1 METKDKIFLEDVYR
15 PAEETR
21 EFIFK
26 TYDKF
31 IKWRALRDQPYKQ
44 FNNKS
49 AIDYWSESRQK
60 FFGYLPLSYDTDT
73 PQFFFPETRN
83 QIIAILAKIANL
95 KTKPSFQGIEGFD
108 LVKGSLLR
116 NLFEYWKRNSN
127 RKVNNFW
134 QYLYNI
140 MNGTVI
146 VFTAYNSNK
155 REVKNVTMY
164 DAATGEIEYKT
175 DIVDDSDVEETICN
189 LEDIYVPKIWEPSI
203 QKQGEMIWRTLLKW
217 NDFQVQYAKF
227 KNKEYVVPGSQFA
240 DGSIFTDFLSYDVR
254 GQDFVEV
261 IKYFNKDKD
270 QYAII
275 ANGVLLNPVNNKEQE
290 EISPLPWNHK
300 ELPFSKTIYEPLDAN
315 FFYGISL
322 PQKVK
327 DPQTALNRMWQL
339 LLERE
344 QRAVS
349 APIITNDPSIDYGLE
364 FKAGRVYQIQTDV
377 NQYKELQMAPTSG
390 SYWNALTTLQGIMN
404 RTGQGGAGQ
413 MITSQQPRSATEKA
427 QEAAREKESTGIYF
441 LFYQD
446 LLEQKAWLA
455 MQNMIQFYTAN
466 TVEKVIGEKEFNKI
480 INLAETRLVG
490 GGIGNVEIRVT
501 NTPANGEELRKESY
515 LRSLLRK
522 ERVEI
527 IEVSPQALRDLKFDI
542 KIDFEQENSPDTE
555 RALYLDY
562 VSTLMKLFGNTGLIS
577 PKKMLYRVVEKF
589 NESIGDVVEDAV
601 VEEYQSERFRNTP
614 PPKPSE
620 MPAVNNANQAMRGQ
634 MFGAGGPGQQ
644 MVDNGATQE
653 NILKKF

>member
-1 METKDKIFLEDVYR
+1 MEEKKIVLEEVYR
-15 PAEETR
+15 PAESTR
-21 EFIFK
+21 EFIFGV
-26 TYDKF
+26 YDKF

-49 AIDYWSESRQK
+49 AVDYWSESRQK

-83 QIIAILAKIANL
+83 QIVAILAKIANL

-108 LVKGSLLR
+108 LVKGSLLK
-116 NLFEYWKRNSN
+116 NLFEYWRRDPS
-127 RKVNNFW
+127 RKINNFW

-140 MNGTVI
+140 INGTVI

-155 REVKNVTMY
+155 RDVKNVTMY
-164 DAATGEIEYKT
+164 DPATGEIEYNKAE
-175 DIVDDSDVEETICN
+175 VDDSDVEEVICN
-189 LEDIYVPKIWEPSI
+189 LEDIYVPKIWEPSMN
-203 QKQGEMIWRTLLKW
+203 KQGEMIWRTLLKW

-227 KNKEYVVPGSQFA
+227 KNKEYVIPGSQFA
-240 DGSIFTDFLSYDVR
+240 DTSIFTDFLSYDVR

-275 ANGVLLNPVNNKEQE
+275 ANGVLLNPVRIKDQE

-349 APIITNDPSIDYGLE
+349 SPIITNDPSVDYGLE

-427 QEAAREKESTGIYF
+427 QEAAREKESVGLYF

-446 LLEQKAWLA
+446 LLEQKSWLA
-455 MQNMIQFYTAN
+455 IQNMIQFYTSN
-466 TVEKVIGEKEFNKI
+466 KVEKIIGDKEFNKI
-480 INLAETRLVG
+480 ITLSETRLVG
-490 GGIGNVEIRVT
+490 GGVGNVEIRIT
-501 NTPANGEELRKESY
+501 GNPSTGEELRKESY
-515 LRSLLRK
+515 LRSLLKK

-527 IEVSPQALRDLKFDI
+527 IEVSPQALRDIKFDI
-542 KIDFEQENSPDTE
+542 RVDFEQENSPETE

-562 VSTLMKLFGNTGLIS
+562 VATLMKLFGNTGLIS

-589 NESIGDVVEDAV
+589 NEQIGDVVEDSIV
-601 VEEYQSERFRNTP
+601 NEYQSERFSNNA
-614 PPKPSE
+614 PKPSE
-620 MPAVNNANQAMRGQ
+620 LPAVNNANQAMRGQ
-634 MFGAGGPGQQ
+634 MFGAAGPGQQ
-644 MVDNGATQE
+644 MVENGQSPE
-653 NILKKF
+653 NILKGF